1 MNTLQKL
8 ALSNYKWARERAEAA
23 VAIFQQYSKGN
34 IEKEKFISLLETLI
48 NPKILEKDAND
59 DHLKL
64 ELVAAIE
71 ELYKSK

>member
-1 MNTLQKL
+1 MRIKKL
-8 ALSNYKWARERAEAA
+8 TKSNCRWARERAEAA

>member
-1 MNTLQKL
+1 MRIKKL
-8 ALSNYKWARERAEAA
+8 AKSNCRWVRERAEAA
-23 VAIFQQYSKGN
+23 VAIFQQYNKGN

-64 ELVAAIE
+64 ELVAAIK